1 MITQAKCKQLIDI
14 ALQHARRK
22 VDGIEVTIVG
32 SDVATT
38 RFANHTV
45 TQNQSPECITI
56 TVRVQK
62 DGRQARLSSDQISAS
77 AIRNLVDTA
86 ITAASFLEKDPTM
99 LPMVKMAQKDAR
111 RPPGVD
117 RFDMRTAILSPAAR
131 AQAVSQIVREA
142 KARGV
147 NSAGVVSTGAWAYA
161 IGNSAGLFRYHRET
175 HAECS
180 ITMVG
185 PDSTGWTKADQ
196 VRFADLDV
204 ADLARRAAEKAVA
217 SAKPIDLPPGKYQ
230 VILEPSAV
238 LDLLAFMWYDFS
250 ATSHADQ
257 LSCLQD
263 RVGQQVFGDNI
274 TIRDDVFHP
283 LQAGAPFDGEG
294 LPRQPLTLVD
304 GGVVK
309 QLVYGRKS
317 AVRAKTDPTGHGL
330 SEPNVEGEM
339 ARNLVVTGGNTSL
352 DEMIA
357 TSERAILL
365 TRVWYVREVDPMPKI
380 VTGMTRDGTF
390 LVENG
395 RITHGIK
402 NFRFNQ
408 SLIDMLNQV
417 LQLSPAERTAGE
429 EGEPAVVPAMK
440 VADFN
445 FASGTTF

>member
-1 MITQAKCKQLIDI
+1 MITQARCKQLIDV

-22 VDGIEVTIVG
+22 VDGIEVTIIG
-32 SDVATT
+32 SDIATT

-45 TQNQSPECITI
+45 TQNQSPERIEI
-56 TVRVQK
+56 SVRVQK
-62 DGRQARLSSDQISAS
+62 DGRQARLSSDQIAAS
-77 AIRNLVDTA
+77 AIRKLVDTA
-86 ITAASFLEKDPTM
+86 ITVASFLEKDPTM
-99 LPMVKMAQKDAR
+99 LPMTKGSKR
-111 RPPGVD
+111 FPTVD
-117 RFDMRTAILSPAAR
+117 RFDMRTAILSPSAR
-131 AQAVSQIVREA
+131 AQAVSQIVAQA
-142 KARGV
+142 KSHGV

-161 IGNSAGLFRYHRET
+161 IGNSAGLFQYHRET

-204 ADLARRAAEKAVA
+204 TDLASRAAEKAVA

-274 TIRDDVFHP
+274 TIRDDAFHP

-294 LPRQPLTLVD
+294 MPRQPLTLVD

-317 AVRAKTDPTGHGL
+317 AVRDHTQPTGHGL
-330 SEPNVEGEM
+330 SEPNAEGEM
-339 ARNLVVTGGNTSL
+339 ARNLVVAGGHTSL
-352 DEMIA
+352 ADMIA
-357 TSERAILL
+357 SSERAILL

-390 LVENG
+390 LVEGG